1 MKKVN
6 LKAITGLILGLFA
19 FNAVS
24 KVKLVRPMAQ
34 KRRLQYL
41 VQRL

>member
-6 LKAITGLILGLFA
+6 LIAIKGLKLGLFA

-34 KRRLQYL
+34 NRRLQYL
-41 VQRL
+41 VQIL